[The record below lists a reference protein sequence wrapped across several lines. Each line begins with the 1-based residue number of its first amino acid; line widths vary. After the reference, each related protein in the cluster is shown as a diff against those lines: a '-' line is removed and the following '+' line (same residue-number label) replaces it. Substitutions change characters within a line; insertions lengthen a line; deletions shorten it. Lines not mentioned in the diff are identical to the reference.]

1 MAAHYTL
8 KISCVNNFLQL
19 SLNFHKRHNQKMN
32 KMSPLS
38 PSVKILIFSSCL
50 LVMMSFG
57 FRSSFGLFV
66 KPISEF
72 HGWGRDI
79 IATALA
85 IQNLSWGI
93 VSVFAGGLA
102 DRYGNLKVILTA
114 VVLYAIGMLWMAFA
128 SDAWALSTSAGVL
141 VGAGV
146 AGTSFGIV
154 IPALMRAVPD
164 DRRQWVAGVGT
175 AAGSMGQFVIVPFSQ
190 TLIDLF
196 GWFSSLQILSAIT
209 LLMVFLALPLAPY
222 SGANEVVDKDND
234 QSLLEALKEA
244 FAHKHY
250 VLLVIGFF
258 VCGFHLAFITVHMPA
273 YLSDL
278 GFSAKIAAMSLA
290 IIGVSNMVGSYL
302 SGVWSAR
309 LPKQTMLSWIYLLRA
324 LVIAI
329 FIVLPPS
336 VYSVVFF
343 SVGIGVLWLS
353 TIPPTSG
360 IVAVM
365 FGTRYMALLYGVVF
379 LSHQLGSF
387 SGVFLGGYLYEQSD
401 AFEIVSSFCGQYLGF
416 SSFGDASRYDMIW
429 LINIL
434 LGVLAAVIHLP
445 IREKAVGR
453 FASANN

>member
-1 MAAHYTL
+1 MRQQLFLDLFL
-8 KISCVNNFLQL
+8 KFG
-19 SLNFHKRHNQKMN
+19 KRHNDFMPN
-32 KMSPLS
+32 TSRLT
-38 PSVKILIFSSCL
+38 PSVKILIVTSCL

-72 HGWGRDI
+72 HTWGRDV

-102 DRYGNLKVILTA
+102 DRFGNVKVILSA
-114 VVLYAIGMLWMAFA
+114 VFLYAMGILWMAFA
-128 SDAWALSTSAGVL
+128 SDAWSLNASAGVL

-154 IPALMRAVPD
+154 IPALMRAVPEA
-164 DRRQWVAGVGT
+164 RRQWVAGVGT
-175 AAGSMGQFVIVPFSQ
+175 AAGSMGQFIIVPFSQ
-190 TLIDLF
+190 TLIDAF
-196 GWFSSLQILSAIT
+196 GWFSSLQILSAVT
-209 LLMVFLALPLAPY
+209 LLMLFLAMPLAPY
-222 SGANEVVDKDND
+222 SGASEVLDKDND
-234 QSLLEALKEA
+234 QSIFEALKEA

-250 VLLVIGFF
+250 VLLLFGFF
-258 VCGFHLAFITVHMPA
+258 VCGFHLAFITVHLPA

-278 GFSAKIAAMSLA
+278 GFSSNVAAWSLA
-290 IIGVSNMVGSYL
+290 VIGVANMVGSYM
-302 SGVWSAR
+302 SGVWSSR
-309 LPKQTMLSWIYLLRA
+309 IPKQTMLAWIYLLRA

-329 FIVLPPS
+329 FIVLPPTL
-336 VYSVVFF
+336 YSVVFF
-343 SVGIGVLWLS
+343 SVGMGLLWLA

-360 IVAVM
+360 LVAVM

-387 SGVFLGGYLYEQSD
+387 SGVLLGGYLYEQSD
-401 AFEIVSSFCGQYLGF
+401 AFAVISSFCGQYLGF
-416 SSFGDASRYDMIW
+416 ASYGDASRYNLVW

-445 IREKAVGR
+445 IKEKAVGR
-453 FASANN
+453 FSTALG

>member
-1 MAAHYTL
+1 MAAHYTR

-19 SLNFHKRHNQKMN
+19 SLNFDKRHNPKMS

-38 PSVKILIFSSCL
+38 PSVKILIFSSCV

-72 HGWGRDI
+72 HGWGRDV

-85 IQNLSWGI
+85 IQNLSWGV

-102 DRYGNLKVILTA
+102 DRYGNLKVILSA
-114 VVLYAIGMLWMAFA
+114 VVLYAIGILWMAFA
-128 SDAWALSTSAGVL
+128 SDAWALSASAGIL

-146 AGTSFGIV
+146 AGTSFGII

-175 AAGSMGQFVIVPFSQ
+175 AAGSMGQFIVVPFSQ
-190 TLIDLF
+190 VLIDAF

-222 SGANEVVDKDND
+222 SGASEVIDKDDD
-234 QSLLEALKEA
+234 QSVFEALKEA
-244 FAHKHY
+244 FAYKHY
-250 VLLVIGFF
+250 VLLVIGFY
-258 VCGFHLAFITVHMPA
+258 VCGFHLAFITVHMPP

-278 GFSAKIAAMSLA
+278 GFSAEIAAMCLA
-290 IIGVSNMVGSYL
+290 IIGISNMVGSYM
-302 SGVWSAR
+302 SGIWSAQY
-309 LPKQTMLSWIYLLRA
+309 PKQTMLAWIYLLRA

-329 FIVLPPS
+329 FIVLPPTI
-336 VYSVVFF
+336 YSVVFF
-343 SVGIGVLWLS
+343 SVGMGFLWLS

-387 SGVFLGGYLYEQSD
+387 SGVFLGGFLYEQSE
-401 AFEIVSSFCGQYLGF
+401 AFEVISSFCGQYLGF
-416 SSFGDASRYDMIW
+416 ASYGDASRYNLIW

-445 IREKAVGR
+445 IREKAVGK
-453 FASANN
+453 FAIS

>member
-1 MAAHYTL
+1 
-8 KISCVNNFLQL
+8 
-19 SLNFHKRHNQKMN
+19 MN

-38 PSVKILIFSSCL
+38 PSVKILIISSCL

-85 IQNLSWGI
+85 IQNLSWGL

-102 DRYGNLKVILTA
+102 DRYGNLKVILSA
-114 VVLYAIGMLWMAFA
+114 VMLYAIGMLWMAFA
-128 SDAWALSTSAGVL
+128 SDAWALSASAGVL

-175 AAGSMGQFVIVPFSQ
+175 AAGSMGQFMVVPFSQ
-190 TLIDLF
+190 TLIDAF

-209 LLMVFLALPLAPY
+209 LLMVFLAMPLAPY
-222 SGANEVVDKDND
+222 SGSNEVTDKDND
-234 QSLLEALKEA
+234 QSIVEALKEA

-278 GFSAKIAAMSLA
+278 GFSAKIAAMCLA
-290 IIGVSNMVGSYL
+290 IIGVSNMVGSYMA
-302 SGVWSAR
+302 GVWSAHF
-309 LPKQTMLSWIYLLRA
+309 PKQTMLAWIYLLRA

-329 FIVLPPS
+329 FIVLPPTI
-336 VYSVVFF
+336 YSVIFF
-343 SVGIGVLWLS
+343 SVGIGVLWLA
-353 TIPPTSG
+353 TVPPTSG

-387 SGVFLGGYLYEQSD
+387 SGVYLGGYLYEQSE
-401 AFEIVSSFCGQYLGF
+401 AFEIISSFCGQYLGF
-416 SSFGDASRYDMIW
+416 SSYGDASRYNLIW

-453 FASANN
+453 FAVVKT

>member
-1 MAAHYTL
+1 M
-8 KISCVNNFLQL
+8 KKNNALT
-19 SLNFHKRHNQKMN
+19 
-32 KMSPLS
+32 

-50 LVMMSFG
+50 LLMMSFG
-57 FRSSFGLFV
+57 FRASFGLFV

-72 HGWGRDI
+72 HTWGRDI

-102 DRYGNLKVILTA
+102 DRYGNVKVILSA
-114 VVLYAIGMLWMAFA
+114 VVLYAIGMLWMTFA
-128 SDAWALSTSAGVL
+128 SGTASLNISAGVL

-154 IPALMRAVPD
+154 IPALMRAVPE

-175 AAGSMGQFVIVPFSQ
+175 AAGSMGQFIIVPFSQ
-190 TLIDLF
+190 TLIDAF
-196 GWFSSLQILSAIT
+196 GWVSSLHILSAVT
-209 LLMVFLALPLAPY
+209 LLMLFLALPLAPY

-234 QSLLEALKEA
+234 QSILEALKEA
-244 FAHKHY
+244 FGYKHY
-250 VLLVIGFF
+250 ILLVFGFY

-278 GFSAKIAAMSLA
+278 GFSARTAAWSLA
-290 IIGVSNMVGSYL
+290 IIGVANMVGSYV
-302 SGVWSAR
+302 SGVWSSR
-309 LPKQTMLSWIYLLRA
+309 LPKQTMLAWIYLMRA

-329 FIVLPPS
+329 FIVLPPTI
-336 VYSVVFF
+336 YSLVFF
-343 SVGIGVLWLS
+343 SIGMGLLWLA

-360 IVAVM
+360 LVAVM

-387 SGVFLGGYLYEQSD
+387 SGAFLGGYLYEQSD
-401 AFEIVSSFCGQYLGF
+401 AFAVISSFCGQYLGF
-416 SSFGDASRYDMIW
+416 ASYGDASRYNLIW

-445 IREKAVGR
+445 IKEKAVGR
-453 FASANN
+453 YAVA